1 MRSPI
6 IFRVFKEGQL
16 VGVKQFDQDQIV
28 IGHDTE
34 VNLSLQGEGVSP
46 IHCMV
51 ELRDGGY
58 YVCDLGSQAGTY
70 KNGQAVLDE
79 ALTSGD
85 EIGIGP
91 FKISFSVGVP
101 KTKGVPT
108 GTVVTPPPVETP
120 APAAET
126 VVAVAP
132 PAAPQAPVIPSLPPE
147 PPAETQ
153 VTMPPPSLPKAVPE
167 IKEDEEVK
175 VAVVPVAPVAP
186 VAKTRPEIKSGGVSF
201 NKKKKYGGSFAP
213 PNEIQDLKSYL
224 KPGKGPIVEVIVA
237 WKERVL
243 TTYHFKPN
251 TTVRVNSGGKDQI
264 ALPDGLLPKGYQILD
279 TAGGLRVN
287 TNGEMQVEMVSSL
300 GIQSVDELSK
310 NGKASSVGTGYT
322 IRVDQSEMVCVTLPQ
337 GNMTLYIR
345 FGPAAPIVPILP
357 LMLSSSETTGVV
369 ASIIIVALLALYIS
383 ATIPKDW
390 DQQKQEEVQH
400 IAKVIFNKPPEPAKP
415 TPPPPPPEPPPPK
428 VVATPPPP
436 PPPKKVVVADK
447 EKTAQVKSPKPAE
460 KPAQKAETQARASEV
475 APKPNSK
482 DKPKKF
488 TSTKQGGAIKTGNT
502 AGANAQSATKDL
514 SKVGL
519 FSAFGGGG
527 SRKNIDKAY
536 SGAGEVMGM
545 GEKATGTSGFNEN
558 RAGDDLGSKF
568 KDSGAG
574 GKGTATQG
582 IAGVGT
588 KGRGSGQSAYGAS
601 EGFGS
606 KNSVAIEGGGFEES
620 FDGTIDKE
628 AIRRVIRQNKHELQS
643 CYERALNTLE
653 KGRKLE
659 GKVILSWEIIE
670 RGQARNVKIKSSTLN
685 NRGVE
690 ECIRSRLASWIFPE
704 PPTGL
709 VAEVQ
714 AYPFVLNQS
723 N

>member
-6 IFRVFKEGQL
+6 IFRVFKDGQL

-51 ELRDGGY
+51 ELRDGGF
-58 YVCDLGSQAGTY
+58 YVCDLGSQAGTF

-91 FKISFSVGVP
+91 FKISFSVGIP
-101 KTKGVPT
+101 KSKVST
-108 GTVVTPPPVETP
+108 GTVVTAAPPP
-120 APAAET
+120 AET
-126 VVAVAP
+126 VTAVTP
-132 PAAPQAPVIPSLPPE
+132 PQAPVIPSLPPE
-147 PPAETQ
+147 PPATLKEEMVREETQ
-153 VTMPPPSLPKAVPE
+153 LTIPTPVLPASVPVQ
-167 IKEDEEVK
+167 KDEEVK
-175 VAVVPVAPVAP
+175 VAPIPVASAP
-186 VAKTRPEIKSGGVSF
+186 KSRPEIKSGSVSF
-201 NKKKKYGGSFAP
+201 KSSKKKKYGGSFAP

-224 KPGKGPIVEVIVA
+224 KPGKGPVVEVIVA

-251 TTVRVNSGGKDQI
+251 VAVRVNSGAKDQI
-264 ALPDGLLPKGYQILD
+264 VLPDGLLPNGYQIID
-279 TAGGLRVN
+279 TSGGLRVN
-287 TNGEMQVEMVSSL
+287 TNGDMKVEMVSSV
-300 GIQSVDELSK
+300 GIQSVDELAR

-322 IRVDQSEMVCVTLPQ
+322 IRVDQSEMICVTLPQ
-337 GNMTLYIR
+337 GHMTLYIR

-357 LMLSSSETTGVV
+357 LMLSSSEMTGVV
-369 ASIIIVALLALYIS
+369 ASVIIVALLALYIS

-390 DQQKQEEVQH
+390 DQNKQDEVQH
-400 IAKVIFNKPPEPAKP
+400 IAKILFEKPPVPAPPK
-415 TPPPPPPEPPPPK
+415 PPPPPPEPPP
-428 VVATPPPP
+428 VAVKPPPPPP

-447 EKTAQVKSPKPAE
+447 EKSAQVKAPKPAE
-460 KPAQKAETQARASEV
+460 KPAQRAETAAKAAEV

-482 DKPKKF
+482 DKRKVF

-502 AGANAQSATKDL
+502 AGANAQSANKDL

-527 SRKNIDKAY
+527 ARKNIDKAY

-659 GKVILSWEIIE
+659 GKVILAWEIIE
-670 RGQARNVKIKSSTLN
+670 KGQARNVKIKSSTLN

>member
-1 MRSPI
+1 LRSPI
-6 IFRVFKEGQL
+6 IFRVFKDGQL

-28 IGHDTE
+28 MGHDTE

-79 ALTSGD
+79 ALASGD

-101 KTKGVPT
+101 KGKAVPT
-108 GTVVTPPPVETP
+108 GTVVTAPP
-120 APAAET
+120 AET
-126 VVAVAP
+126 VIAVAP
-132 PAAPQAPVIPSLPPE
+132 PQAAPPQAPVIPSLPPE
-147 PPAETQ
+147 PPATLKDDMAREETQ
-153 VTMPPPSLPKAVPE
+153 VTAAPVLPASVPVQ
-167 IKEDEEVK
+167 KDEEVK
-175 VAVVPVAPVAP
+175 VAPI
-186 VAKTRPEIKSGGVSF
+186 AKTRPEIKSGGVVFKSTR
-201 NKKKKYGGSFAP
+201 KKKYGGSFAP
-213 PNEIQDLKSYL
+213 AAEIQDLKSYL
-224 KPGKGPIVEVIVA
+224 KPGKGPVVEVIVA

-251 TTVRVNSGGKDQI
+251 TSVRVNSGGKDQI
-264 ALPDGLLPKGYQILD
+264 ALPDGLLPSGYQIID

-287 TNGEMQVEMVSSL
+287 TNGEMKVEMVSSI
-300 GIQSVDELSK
+300 GIQSVDELAK
-310 NGKASSVGTGYT
+310 NGKASTVGTGYT

-345 FGPAAPIVPILP
+345 YGPAAPLVPILP
-357 LMLSSSETTGVV
+357 IMLSSSEMTGVV
-369 ASIIIVALLALYIS
+369 ASVIIVALLALYIS

-390 DQQKQEEVQH
+390 DQNKQDDVQH
-400 IAKVIFNKPPEPAKP
+400 IAKIIFDKPPAPAPPK
-415 TPPPPPPEPPPPK
+415 PPPPPPEPPP
-428 VVATPPPP
+428 VAVKPPPPPP

-447 EKTAQVKSPKPAE
+447 EKTAQVKAPKAAE
-460 KPAQKAETQARASEV
+460 KPAQRAETAAKAAEV

-482 DKPKKF
+482 DKRKVF

-502 AGANAQSATKDL
+502 AGANAQSQNKDL

-558 RAGDDLGSKF
+558 RQGDDLGSKF

-659 GKVILSWEIIE
+659 GKVILAWEIIE
-670 RGQARNVKIKSSTLN
+670 KGQARNVKIKSSTLN